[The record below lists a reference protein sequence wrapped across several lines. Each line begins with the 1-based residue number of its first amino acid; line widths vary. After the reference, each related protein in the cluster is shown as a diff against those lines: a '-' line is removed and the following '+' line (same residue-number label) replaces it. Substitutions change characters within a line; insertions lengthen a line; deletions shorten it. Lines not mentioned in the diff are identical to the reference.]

1 MSKVYQ
7 RQIARRKAEK
17 RAALVEKCAL
27 TVACVLGVTAAVL
40 WAYSY
45 GLMLAQGGAI

>member
-1 MSKVYQ
+1 MSTAYK
-7 RQIARRKAEK
+7 RRRARIAKEK

-40 WAYSY
+40 WAYGY
-45 GLMLAQGGAI
+45 GLMLAQGGAM